1 MSMFEFVLTGFT
13 IVLALVITRV
23 LSGLR
28 WVFAPGRIYWVH
40 AVFVV
45 SLLVATSL
53 VWWSLWY
60 QRDNTWTYLP
70 FAFNLLVGPGIM
82 YFLAVL
88 LIPEQPRRIGN
99 WRTYF
104 FSIRNLLY
112 GSLALMVIAAFI
124 GAIAI
129 NGTPLWHPTQ
139 FIMAGVLGLALT
151 GWRAKTHTT
160 HAVLAV
166 TLGGLVLAAA
176 VLAAR
181 SPTA

>member
-23 LSGLR
+23 LAGLR

-60 QRDNTWTYLP
+60 QRNNTWTYLP

-82 YFLAVL
+82 YFFAVL
-88 LIPEQPRRIGN
+88 LIPDQPRRISN

-104 FSIRNLLY
+104 FTIRKLLY

-129 NGTPLWHPTQ
+129 NGMPLWHPTQ
-139 FIMAGVLGLALT
+139 FIMAGTLGLALT
-151 GWRAKTHTT
+151 GWRAKAHVV
-160 HAVLAV
+160 HGVLAV
-166 TLGGLVLAAA
+166 SLGALVLAAA

-181 SPTA
+181 SPAT